1 MRQAPQ
7 VKLLEEHGTSLPQRH
22 YGEFLGR
29 RLSVRLPSGID
40 SEFAES
46 ASIRGC
52 TRQRAFSAYDYSSFF
67 GPCKS
72 GAIGEAVRFGPVA
85 LRSPFKGEI
94 MNVLVAFEIMLGC
107 TGVGFAALIY
117 MEVRKIRKGKL
128 I

>member
-1 MRQAPQ
+1 M
-7 VKLLEEHGTSLPQRH
+7 
-22 YGEFLGR
+22 
-29 RLSVRLPSGID
+29 
-40 SEFAES
+40 
-46 ASIRGC
+46 
-52 TRQRAFSAYDYSSFF
+52 
-67 GPCKS
+67 
-72 GAIGEAVRFGPVA
+72 RFGPVA